1 MIPLQIYLPLS
12 NAYRSVHVVAAV
24 LKLAVRMKRSGLIE
38 TVVNIHNQNVTTS
51 DIESRNPK
59 ALVNIWYIHQSRC
72 TNLRP
77 LVVDANYLARMQA
90 IRIHIIDIGNI
101 HVIHNSSS
109 IDQVDWGQSYQYT
122 QKDLHFC
129 NETKKKKNKGEEE

>member
-12 NAYRSVHVVAAV
+12 NAYRPVHVVAAV
-24 LKLAVRMKRSGLIE
+24 LKLAVRMKRSGLIK
-38 TVVNIHNQNVTTS
+38 TVVDIHNQSVTTS
-51 DIESRNPK
+51 DIDSRNPK
-59 ALVNIWYIHQSRC
+59 ALVNTWYINQSRC
-72 TNLRP
+72 TSLRP

-129 NETKKKKNKGEEE
+129 NDAKKTNKGEEG